1 MFILYHIIL
10 CLKSNAF
17 LNKRALMTWGGLS
30 HQGLLILGPPLKIS
44 IKGEIFSY
52 GKLVDQHLYYN

>member
-1 MFILYHIIL
+1 
-10 CLKSNAF
+10 LKSNAF

-30 HQGLLILGPPLKIS
+30 HQGLLILDLPLKIS

-52 GKLVDQHLYYN
+52 GKLVYQHLYYN